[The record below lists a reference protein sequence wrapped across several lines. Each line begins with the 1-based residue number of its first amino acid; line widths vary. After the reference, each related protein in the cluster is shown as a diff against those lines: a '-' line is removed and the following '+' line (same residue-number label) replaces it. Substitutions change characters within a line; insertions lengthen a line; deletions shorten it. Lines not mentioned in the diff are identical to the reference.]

1 MKDLILPNLNAF
13 PKNVSRMKFLQNW
26 RVRKPA
32 DDNESV
38 YISEKFGV
46 RTLHIGSDTVQS
58 SMRIAR
64 PNDLEVSYTRSMM
77 AFLLF
82 KPEPADILMVGLG
95 GGSLAKFIYHQLPK
109 TRTIAIEVNAQV
121 VDIARQYFFVPP
133 DDERLEIIVTDGAA
147 YVHDNVIDT
156 DVIVV
161 DGYDA
166 ESQVEALST
175 PAFYR
180 DCARSLGDSGMLVVN
195 LWGGDRNFTT
205 CVNRLSKAFDGLVAC
220 LPAGKPGNI
229 AAFAFKRSPGQPAW
243 QELHARA
250 VKLEARYGLEF
261 TRFVKEFSVMNPH
274 DEKRLLL

>member
-1 MKDLILPNLNAF
+1 
-13 PKNVSRMKFLQNW
+13 MKFLHSW
-26 RVRKPA
+26 RIRKPEE
-32 DDNESV
+32 DSESV

-82 KPEPADILMVGLG
+82 KPEPRNVLMVGLG
-95 GGSLAKFIYHQLPK
+95 GGSLTKFIYHRLPQA
-109 TRTIAIEVNAQV
+109 RIVAVEVNPRV
-121 VDIARQYFFVPP
+121 VEVARQYFLVPP
-133 DDERLEIIVTDGAA
+133 DDERLKIVVADGAEYLKKDKLRA
-147 YVHDNVIDT
+147 DVMVI
-156 DVIVV
+156 

-180 DCARSLGDSGMLVVN
+180 DCARVLGDAGMLVVN

-205 CVNRLSKAFDGLVAC
+205 CVNRLAKAFGGLVAC

-229 AAFAFKRSPGQPAW
+229 AAFAFKRSPGQPTW
-243 QELHARA
+243 HNLRTRA
-250 VKLEARYGLEF
+250 QQLDAGYGLEF
-261 TRFVKEFSVMNPH
+261 TRFVDELTAMNPH
-274 DEKRLLL
+274 DAERLLL

>member
-1 MKDLILPNLNAF
+1 
-13 PKNVSRMKFLQNW
+13 MKFLQSW
-26 RVRKPA
+26 RIRKPEE
-32 DDNESV
+32 DSESV

-64 PNDLEVSYTRSMM
+64 PHDLEVSYTRSMM

-82 KPEPADILMVGLG
+82 KPDPREVMMVGLG
-95 GGSLAKFIYHQLPK
+95 GGSLAKFIYHRLPRAR
-109 TRTIAIEVNAQV
+109 TVAIEINPRVVTIARE
-121 VDIARQYFFVPP
+121 YFLVPP
-133 DDERLEIIVTDGAA
+133 DDERLTVVVGDGAEYLQRGKLA
-147 YVHDNVIDT
+147 A
-156 DVIVV
+156 DVIVL

-180 DCARSLGDSGMLVVN
+180 DCSRVLGEAGVMVVN

-205 CVNRLSKAFDGLVAC
+205 CVNRLAKAFDGLVAC

-229 AAFAFKRSPGQPAW
+229 AALAFKCSPGQPAW
-243 QELHARA
+243 QELRARA
-250 VKLEARYGLEF
+250 ARLESIYGLEF
-261 TRFVKEFSVMNPH
+261 TRFVQELAMMNPH
-274 DEKRLLL
+274 NEERLLL